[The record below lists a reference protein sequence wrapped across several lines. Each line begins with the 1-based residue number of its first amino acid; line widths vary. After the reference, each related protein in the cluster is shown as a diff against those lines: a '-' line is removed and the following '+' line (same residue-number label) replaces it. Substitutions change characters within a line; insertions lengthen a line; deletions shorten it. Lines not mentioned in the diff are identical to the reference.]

1 MCTSSHLATLRSF
14 QEALAVLP
22 PLLACPDDHAKR
34 LVRACGLHS
43 NAKEVMIVVQEA
55 MEELQRYYHAGD
67 EEIQSKPITAPVQRF
82 TNLIVVCTKGQ

>member
-1 MCTSSHLATLRSF
+1 MGYFAILRSF

-22 PLLACPDDHAKR
+22 PLLACPDDDAKR

-55 MEELQRYYHAGD
+55 MEELQWYYHVGD
-67 EEIQSKPITAPVQRF
+67 EEIQPKPITAPVQRF
-82 TNLIVVCTKGQ
+82 TNLIVLCAKGQ

>member
-67 EEIQSKPITAPVQRF
+67 EEIQSKPITVPVQRF
-82 TNLIVVCTKGQ
+82 TNLIVVCIKGQ